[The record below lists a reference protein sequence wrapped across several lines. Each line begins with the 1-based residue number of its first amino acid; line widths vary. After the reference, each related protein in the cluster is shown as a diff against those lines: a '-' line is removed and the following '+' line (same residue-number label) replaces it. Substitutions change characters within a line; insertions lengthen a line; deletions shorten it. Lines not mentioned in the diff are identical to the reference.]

1 MAKRATVTVTKGKE
15 KGRKVVLEPSTCKV
29 IGRRIDLGSL
39 GNDQTVIVKD
49 RLDLRED
56 EILKIN
62 SILLANKIGQFEDFS
77 KLESS
82 FRRTGD
88 FILDDESISRLHAMV
103 FHTGEYVGIID
114 LASTNGTI
122 VDGAKIEVARLAE
135 GSTIRLG
142 GTSMVFN
149 ETEL

>member
-56 EILKIN
+56 EILKIVDM
-62 SILLANKIGQFEDFS
+62 AVE
-77 KLESS
+77 EV
-82 FRRTGD
+82 RR
-88 FILDDESISRLHAMV
+88 EEKENAH
-103 FHTGEYVGIID
+103 
-114 LASTNGTI
+114 
-122 VDGAKIEVARLAE
+122 
-135 GSTIRLG
+135 
-142 GTSMVFN
+142 
-149 ETEL
+149 